1 MAWLT
6 RKDVLMRL
14 DEDSDSDF
22 DGYLDETDEMHW
34 RGCES
39 DDGGNVDGG
48 HKSMDNG
55 GDGDG
60 NSGNSGNGDGNSGNS
75 DGNSSNSLVPRPSVC
90 TEGGSGDYSTK
101 FLNTAEFRR

>member
-1 MAWLT
+1 MSSLIIVLIAYYTRFYNEIMMAWLT
-6 RKDVLMRL
+6 REDVLMRL

-39 DDGGNVDGG
+39 DDDGGNVDGG

-55 GDGDG
+55 GNGDG

-75 DGNSSNSLVPRPSVC
+75 EVDI
-90 TEGGSGDYSTK
+90 
-101 FLNTAEFRR
+101 

>member
-6 RKDVLMRL
+6 REDVLMRL
-14 DEDSDSDF
+14 DDSDSDF

-39 DDGGNVDGG
+39 DDDNGGNVNGG

-75 DGNSSNSLVPRPSVC
+75 GNSDGNRATVMDRV
-90 TEGGSGDYSTK
+90 
-101 FLNTAEFRR
+101 